1 MLWNDTVLQYSML
14 FAHFKNDIFCI
25 WKKNNWIHVSHPST
39 SWLSVQSLP
48 GYPPWLGMK
57 WQLLSCKQ
65 RRKKYWSLP
74 LLELSLYFP
83 SRTLKLNSGW
93 QIFSELLLF
102 PSHYLRHHPRHQWGN
117 RKKDG
122 WKLVSV
128 LDISISLLQGSIW
141 SITWE
146 SYTGIQEFRGGIRC
160 FHPGNQEKC
169 MVELLLELGRERW
182 EGFLQPVSGRAFQ
195 TEGAAQANAW
205 RQGHTEHTQGRP
217 HGFIRLDGVCVSWIL
232 QGEARN
238 GVWRVLKAVVRDLDL
253 DLRGSRSVEVG
264 TTFLSTYF

>member
-1 MLWNDTVLQYSML
+1 MTLCCSIACFLPISIMTY
-14 FAHFKNDIFCI
+14 FAFG
-25 WKKNNWIHVSHPST
+25 KKNNWIHVSHPST

-128 LDISISLLQGSIW
+128 LDISLSLLQGSIW

-182 EGFLQPVSGRAFQ
+182 EGFLQPVSVRESIPGWGSSTSKCMETGTHR
-195 TEGAAQANAW
+195 TCS
-205 RQGHTEHTQGRP
+205 R
-217 HGFIRLDGVCVSWIL
+217 
-232 QGEARN
+232 
-238 GVWRVLKAVVRDLDL
+238 KAPRFD
-253 DLRGSRSVEVG
+253 
-264 TTFLSTYF
+264 